1 MLRPRTLTTDDYVV
15 ALKPSKGYEQQ
26 LHVSLEQSTELGT
39 LEIAALN
46 SGTFTA
52 NAADV
57 ARLLATP
64 QELVAVA
71 ESDLDGGAE
80 NIVVSLSVLYADNTL
95 GTATATFSNPAYSN
109 ISEKRFPRS
118 WAAEVIADADKLIKA
133 IAGIASINAEP
144 EAIGAKITFFGLP
157 SLSTF
162 RKIPCKT
169 QLNWDPRVAM
179 PEPVRCGRDPSAFI
193 KPGDLSEGALEITS
207 KVPTFADS
215 LARLNGL
222 RVTGLIKEVKEDKL
236 NTMNVFVMGLIM
248 TARAN
253 VGESQ
258 EDVTL
263 AATSRYED
271 VAILVAQ

>member
-1 MLRPRTLTTDDYVV
+1 LTTDDYVV

-26 LHVSLEQSTELGT
+26 LFVSLEQSTELGT

-57 ARLLATP
+57 ARLLADP
-64 QELVAVA
+64 QELVAMA
-71 ESDLDGGAE
+71 ENDLDGGTG
-80 NIVVSLSVLYADNTL
+80 NIVVTFGVTFADATI
-95 GTATATFSNPAYSN
+95 GTATATFANPAYSN
-109 ISEKRFPRS
+109 ITEKRFPRS
-118 WAAEVIADADKLIKA
+118 WAAEVIPSVDKLIK
-133 IAGIASINAEP
+133 SINSITSITAALD
-144 EAIGAKITFFGLP
+144 AIGSKITIFGLP
-157 SLSTF
+157 SISTF

-169 QLNWDPRVAM
+169 VLNWDPRVAL
-179 PEPVRCGRDPSAFI
+179 PEAVRCGRDPSAFI

-222 RVTGLIKEVKEDKL
+222 RVTGLIKEIKEDKL

-248 TARAN
+248 TAKVN
-253 VGESQ
+253 TGEAQ